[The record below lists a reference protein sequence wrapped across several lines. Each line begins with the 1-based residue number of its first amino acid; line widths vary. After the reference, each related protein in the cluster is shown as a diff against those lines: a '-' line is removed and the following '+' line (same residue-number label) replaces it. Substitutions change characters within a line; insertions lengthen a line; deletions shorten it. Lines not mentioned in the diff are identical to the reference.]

1 MMLAVSVLNL
11 CQKVP
16 LIIEICQLPRIPA
29 IILIGLSRRLLEG
42 YRAFLT
48 N

>member
-29 IILIGLSRRLLEG
+29 ILIGLSRRLLEG